1 MPLTQFV
8 LLLLLISV
16 NISLIIIFV
25 PSSRMDFQMLALLM
39 VVLAC
44 VEQSLASCVVES
56 FTVKDD
62 FDPKRV
68 SPDNPDGP
76 IPYCIISDV
85 MFIPL
90 VLLLKDLHNVFTSYL
105 LVL

>member
-1 MPLTQFV
+1 
-8 LLLLLISV
+8 
-16 NISLIIIFV
+16 
-25 PSSRMDFQMLALLM
+25 M

-68 SPDNPDGP
+68 SQQNTDRPRP
-76 IPYCIISDV
+76 
-85 MFIPL
+85 
-90 VLLLKDLHNVFTSYL
+90 
-105 LVL
+105 